1 MKVWRT
7 RRNGAMTDRQ
17 QVAADET
24 MVTHAGAS
32 NEPLAVSGL
41 TVVNASGAA
50 VLDDVNF
57 ALGRG
62 ERVGIIGESG
72 SGKSVLLKA
81 ILGLLPPGLAVTA
94 GTLELDGMQFAL
106 GPAGAASRE
115 ALRGRVLGYVPQDPL
130 SSLTPVR
137 KIGSMARETLRASKA
152 PGAETRIA
160 ESFRAAGL
168 PDVEDIL
175 PKYPH
180 QLSGGMRQRAL
191 IAMALIT
198 DPEFLFCD
206 EATTALDVLA
216 QRQVV
221 ETLMEIARVA
231 GKGVVLVSH
240 DIALIAEMAE
250 KVYVLYG
257 GQVLECG
264 PAQEV
269 TCRPGHPYTS
279 ALCDAIVGLGD
290 ETLPRAIPG
299 EVPDPGR
306 RGPGCVFAPRCP
318 QAEARCRIERPVLQ
332 GDGRHDTACWYPL
345 NRSADPAKLRGHSME
360 SEVSL

>member
-1 MKVWRT
+1 
-7 RRNGAMTDRQ
+7 MT
-17 QVAADET
+17 A
-24 MVTHAGAS
+24 
-32 NEPLAVSGL
+32 SGL
-41 TVVNASGAA
+41 TVTNAAGDA
-50 VLDDVNF
+50 VLDGVRF
-57 ALGRG
+57 ALDRG

-81 ILGLLPPGLAVTA
+81 MLGLLPPGLKVTS
-94 GTLELDGMQFAL
+94 GTLEL
-106 GPAGAASRE
+106 AGRRYSLDAGGGSARE

-137 KIGSMARETLRASKA
+137 KIGSMARETLRSSKA
-152 PGAETRIA
+152 AGDTSRIA
-160 ESFRAAGL
+160 ACFRAAGL
-168 PDVEDIL
+168 PEIDDVL

-191 IAMALIT
+191 IAMALLS
-198 DPEFLFCD
+198 DPEYLFCD

-221 ETLMEIARVA
+221 ETLTEIAREA

-264 PAQEV
+264 PAESV
-269 TCRPGHPYTS
+269 TCRPGHPYTA
-279 ALCDAIVGLGD
+279 ALCDAIVTLGD
-290 ETLPRAIPG
+290 ETLPRTIPG

-306 RGPGCVFAPRCP
+306 RGPGCVFAPRCGH
-318 QAEARCRIERPVLQ
+318 ADARCRVERPPLQ
-332 GDGRHDTACWYPL
+332 GNGRHDTACWYPL
-345 NRSADPAKLRGHSME
+345 NRSVGREMSFASGVDD
-360 SEVSL
+360 SEVRL